1 MGPVKGRLPSAAA
14 LAVDRLI
21 WSIPVLWLV
30 ATMTFILMH
39 LAPGGPFDKEKPLP
53 PEIRA
58 NVEAKYH
65 LDEPVA
71 QQYARYLGQLLRGDL
86 GPSFKYADRS
96 VGTIIGETFPVSLQ
110 LGGAAFVLTLL
121 LGITGGVLAASR
133 PGAWR
138 DRVTLLTATLGFSLP
153 NFVVG
158 VLLILVLAHEAHW
171 FPPALWEGPRYLVLP
186 ALTLALGPAAYVARL
201 TRASLIDVAAQE
213 YVRVGRAKGLP
224 PRVIWHSYLLR
235 AGLPPVITVLGPTLA
250 MLVTG
255 SFIIEYLFSIP
266 GMGRF
271 FITAVTNRDYPLI
284 MGVTLV
290 YAAVIVAANLIVDL
304 LYGWLDPRMRAGTER
319 AR

>member
-1 MGPVKGRLPSAAA
+1 MKGLPRSAAS
-14 LAVDRLI
+14 LAIHRLV
-21 WSIPVLWLV
+21 WSVPVLWLV
-30 ATMTFILMH
+30 ATVTFILMH

-71 QQYARYLGQLLRGDL
+71 WQYTRYLGQLLRGDL
-86 GPSFKYADRS
+86 GPSFKYTDRDVS
-96 VGTIIGETFPVSLQ
+96 AIIGETFPVSLQ
-110 LGGAAFVLTLL
+110 LGCAAFALTLL
-121 LGITGGVLAASR
+121 LGMAGGIVAAGR
-133 PGAWR
+133 PGSWR
-138 DRVTLLTATLGFSLP
+138 DRGILLMATLGFSLP
-153 NFVVG
+153 SFVVG
-158 VLLILVLAHEAHW
+158 VLLILILAHEAHW
-171 FPPALWEGPRYLVLP
+171 FPPALWEGPRYVVLP

-201 TRASLIDVAAQE
+201 TRASLVEVAAQE

-224 PRVIWHSYLLR
+224 PRVIWLAYLLK
-235 AGLPPVITVLGPTLA
+235 AGLPPVVTVLGPILA

-255 SFIIEYLFSIP
+255 SFVIEYLFSIP

-290 YAAVIVAANLIVDL
+290 YAVVIVTANLLVDL
-304 LYGWLDPRMRAGTER
+304 LYGWLDPRIRAGTEPGR
-319 AR
+319 

>member
-1 MGPVKGRLPSAAA
+1 VSGRPPSAAA
-14 LAVDRLI
+14 LAIDRLI

-71 QQYARYLGQLLRGDL
+71 RQYARYLGQLLRGDL
-86 GPSFKYADRS
+86 GPSYKYADRDVS
-96 VGTIIGETFPVSLQ
+96 AIIAETFPVSMQ
-110 LGGAAFVLTLL
+110 LGGAAFALTVVLGLAG
-121 LGITGGVLAASR
+121 GILAAGR
-133 PGAWR
+133 PGSWL
-138 DRVTLLTATLGFSLP
+138 DRIALLTATLGLSLP
-153 NFVVG
+153 SFVVG
-158 VLLILVLAHEAHW
+158 VLLILVLAHQAHW
-171 FPPALWEGPRYLVLP
+171 FPPALWEGPRYIVLP

-201 TRASLIDVAAQE
+201 TRASLIDVAAQD

-224 PRVIWHSYLLR
+224 PGVIWLSYLLK
-235 AGLPPVITVLGPTLA
+235 AGLPPVVTVLGPMLA
-250 MLVTG
+250 ALVTG
-255 SFIIEYLFSIP
+255 SFVVEYLFSIP

-284 MGVTLV
+284 MGVTVV
-290 YAAVIVAANLIVDL
+290 YAVVIVAANLAVDL
-304 LYGWLDPRMRAGTER
+304 LYGWLDPRIRVRTER
-319 AR
+319 GR

>member
-1 MGPVKGRLPSAAA
+1 
-14 LAVDRLI
+14 
-21 WSIPVLWLV
+21 VLWLV

>member
-1 MGPVKGRLPSAAA
+1 MKGLPRSAVA
-14 LAVDRLI
+14 LALHRLI
-21 WSIPVLWLV
+21 WSVPVLWLV
-30 ATMTFILMH
+30 ATVTFILMH

-71 QQYARYLGQLLRGDL
+71 EQYVRYLGQLLRGDL
-86 GPSFKYADRS
+86 GPSFKYTDRDVS
-96 VGTIIGETFPVSLQ
+96 TIIGETFPVSLQ
-110 LGGAAFVLTLL
+110 LGGVAFALTLL
-121 LGITGGVLAASR
+121 LGMMGGVLAAGR
-133 PGAWR
+133 PGTLR
-138 DRVTLLTATLGFSLP
+138 DRGVLLMATLGFSLP

-158 VLLILVLAHEAHW
+158 VLLILILAHEAHW
-171 FPPALWEGPRYLVLP
+171 FPPALWEGPRYVVLP

-201 TRASLIDVAAQE
+201 TRTSLVDVASQE
-213 YVRVGRAKGLP
+213 YVRVGRAKGMP
-224 PRVIWHSYLLR
+224 PRVIWISYLLK
-235 AGLPPVITVLGPTLA
+235 AGLPPVVTVLGPTLA

-255 SFIIEYLFSIP
+255 SFVIEYLFSIP

-290 YAAVIVAANLIVDL
+290 YAVVIVAANLLVDL
-304 LYGWLDPRMRAGTER
+304 LYGWLDPRIRAGAEPGR
-319 AR
+319 

>member
-1 MGPVKGRLPSAAA
+1 M
-14 LAVDRLI
+14 
-21 WSIPVLWLV
+21 LWLV